1 MVPNAVWARRDVV
14 DAFDRSVMDLPSFL
28 VPFEVPEHLDE
39 DAIACCLNMLER
51 NLPPSDILLMAYS
64 PAEELLPDTQ
74 AQDNAMLDLLIQR
87 YMGNPNINQDELMK
101 LDWSRKLGDGIAKQ
115 VILPKAESEGILQE
129 AIRQQVIELQSIIA
143 GQEVPV
149 SPRDNDMA
157 HLNVMAQK
165 LFPLIANAPEGSL
178 PPEMLKPFTQALQ
191 HFMDHVNQA
200 KAKGQNVS
208 QFEAMA
214 KEAVKHLTASEA
226 QAMPPDMMPAA
237 GAGMPPA
244 GGGMR
249 RPSVAATKEVGRL
262 TEEQAPSQGSTVYD
276 IAHPPKPVTAG

>member
-1 MVPNAVWARRDVV
+1 
-14 DAFDRSVMDLPSFL
+14 
-28 VPFEVPEHLDE
+28 
-39 DAIACCLNMLER
+39 
-51 NLPPSDILLMAYS
+51 
-64 PAEELLPDTQ
+64 
-74 AQDNAMLDLLIQR
+74 MLDLLIQR

-178 PPEMLKPFTQALQ
+178 PMEMIKPFTQALQ

-214 KEAVKHLTASEA
+214 REAVKHLTASEA

-237 GAGMPPA
+237 GAGMPTPAA
-244 GGGMR
+244 GGIR
-249 RPSVAATKEVGRL
+249 RPSVAATKEVGQISA
-262 TEEQAPSQGSTVYD
+262 EQMPTQAGTVYD